1 MRMLNIDL
9 HRDRPARVQE
19 PGSGDLPGL
28 EYFQSES
35 EYLKPINDKFITMNY
50 RTFVHN
56 VISHINSITLVSSI
70 TRMFWTRDAKMN
82 Q

>member
-1 MRMLNIDL
+1 MLIIDL

-35 EYLKPINDKFITMNY
+35 EYLKPINGQFKTMNY
-50 RTFVHN
+50 RTFIHRVTA
-56 VISHINSITLVSSI
+56 HINAITNMTI
-70 TRMFWTRDAKMN
+70 TFLQQLGCFGQAMQK
-82 Q
+82 